1 MPPVS
6 KLVPGSP
13 GPRRAERLVGM
24 THCLPSIRHDLAN
37 RFRGP
42 YLGAKL
48 CHGLQDRDGLQ
59 GLVNLLKALGGSDGS
74 TKGHHRI
81 PSLFAVASPV
91 VRLLTPGPDVAIAT
105 PALPVSRPIPPAMK
119 AAFCS
124 WRHTTV
130 SIEEDFSVSKTLS
143 IFAPGMP
150 NTCVT
155 PCRSSDSTT
164 ICAPDLEVFELIV
177 SSRDPRFP
185 VYLSASITERQRLVG
200 AVSQRHFVRSFNVL
214 RSSTM

>member
-1 MPPVS
+1 MCLRLWEVATDPPRATI
-6 KLVPGSP
+6 GS
-13 GPRRAERLVGM
+13 
-24 THCLPSIRHDLAN
+24 
-37 RFRGP
+37 
-42 YLGAKL
+42 
-48 CHGLQDRDGLQ
+48 
-59 GLVNLLKALGGSDGS
+59 
-74 TKGHHRI
+74 

-164 ICAPDLEVFELIV
+164 TCAPVLEVLELIV
-177 SSRDPRFP
+177 SSRCSNWLSLVIPLRAHQVVTWITTEVGFEKFRSLRQRNMHFVHCTSPDR
-185 VYLSASITERQRLVG
+185 YINRSALQYMSASFSILRQEMEV
-200 AVSQRHFVRSFNVL
+200 VSGD
-214 RSSTM
+214 